1 MKLCRHFYGAKRN
14 VYLEHD
20 FLHATDRGDELKV
33 RFTRL
38 RGLEVD
44 YADTTAPACAVWELH
59 GFAEDEMGELK
70 SFLQANLALLMEE
83 AEATRNGDAGLV
95 EMAFE
100 VEDEFWARF
109 SRHCYAEGMTP
120 EQGAIEAIM
129 ERAKGV
135 LERSGVEEASGA
147 TSQDLAE
154 R

>member
-1 MKLCRHFYGAKRN
+1 
-14 VYLEHD
+14 
-20 FLHATDRGDELKV
+20 
-33 RFTRL
+33 
-38 RGLEVD
+38 
-44 YADTTAPACAVWELH
+44 
-59 GFAEDEMGELK
+59 
-70 SFLQANLALLMEE
+70 MEE
-83 AEATRNGDAGLV
+83 AEATRNGDADFV

-120 EQGAIEAIM
+120 ERGAIEAIM
-129 ERAKGV
+129 ERAKEV

>member
-1 MKLCRHFYGAKRN
+1 MKLCGHFYGAKRN
-14 VYLEHD
+14 VYLEYD
-20 FLHATDRGDELKV
+20 FLHATEQGDELKV

-44 YADTTAPACAVWELH
+44 YADTIAPACATWEFH
-59 GFAEDEMGELK
+59 GFAEGEMEELK
-70 SFLQANLALLMEE
+70 AFLQANLPLLMEE
-83 AEATRNGDAGLV
+83 AEATRDGDADFV

-120 EQGAIEAIM
+120 EQGAIEAVM
-129 ERAKGV
+129 ERAKEV